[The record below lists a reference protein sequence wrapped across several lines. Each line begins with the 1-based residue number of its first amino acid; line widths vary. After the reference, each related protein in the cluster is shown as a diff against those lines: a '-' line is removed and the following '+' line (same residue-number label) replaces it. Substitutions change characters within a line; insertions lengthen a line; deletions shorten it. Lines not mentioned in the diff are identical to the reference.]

1 MPASARRATL
11 SSFLLA
17 ALVTVLA
24 SPAAAQ
30 NQPNVVPRQLIDI
43 QPGQPGQP
51 PPGIDQRRA
60 EDLRNDLRELMRQYP
75 PALGRVLRLDASL
88 MTNANY
94 LAAYPAL
101 AAFLQLHPEV
111 ARYPD
116 YFLNWVGS
124 GGWNGWEEPLDSQAQ
139 IRRDALNAQRSV
151 FENLTI
157 IGAISIVAFGI
168 TWLVRLFVGH
178 RRWIRATRLQAE
190 LNNRLLERMGTNEQ
204 LLAYLQ
210 SQPGQ
215 ALTVTPLIN
224 DVTTPT
230 TAMPFNRILWA
241 VQAGL
246 VLVSAGVGLLVIRR
260 SVFEEAG
267 DMFLTLGVVAISIGT
282 GFVLASVAS
291 YLLSRRFGLIDDP
304 RPGSTDSSR
313 V

>member
-1 MPASARRATL
+1 MPVSAARL
-11 SSFLLA
+11 VVSSLLLA
-17 ALVTVLA
+17 AVVVALS

-30 NQPNVVPRQLIDI
+30 GQSERVPAPDVVTA
-43 QPGQPGQP
+43 GQPGQP

-60 EDLRNDLRELMRQYP
+60 EDLRSDLRQLMQQYP

-88 MTNANY
+88 MTNASY

-139 IRRDALNAQRSV
+139 LRREALNAQRNI

-157 IGAISIVAFGI
+157 IGAVSIFVFGI

-215 ALTVTPLIN
+215 ALTATPVIN
-224 DVTTPT
+224 DVTTPA

-241 VQAGL
+241 VQAGV
-246 VLVSAGVGLLVIRR
+246 VLAAAGVGMLVIRR

-267 DMFLTLGVVAISIGT
+267 DVFLTLGVIAISLGA

-291 YLLSRRFGLIDDP
+291 YLLSRRFGLIGDSP
-304 RPGSTDSSR
+304 TGSTDAGR
-313 V
+313 P